1 MMTKCHFKFE
11 SLSSL
16 DKRKAKDAIVL
27 PFWNDKSKAIAAF
40 RDEKNVRNYFDM
52 DSVSEDFRGRKNEVF
67 VLYPEKGIEKRVVL
81 LGLGD
86 EKKASTYSIRES
98 FHHLVS
104 ACKKKQISSINIAFP
119 DIAGTNEDVLLTA
132 ICETI
137 VLSSYEFL
145 DLKFDSIKEKKPSV
159 LSSACIIG
167 VEKDKESIFEKV
179 LLISKGVYLTRDLI
193 NRNADDIIP
202 SKLAEVAKSME
213 ELSPKVSTT
222 ILDKKQIEKEQ
233 LNLLLAVSRG
243 SSVEPKFIVI
253 SYKGDPSSKDQIA
266 LVGKGI
272 TYDSGGLSLKPTNAM
287 LDMKSDMGGAAT
299 VLGALYSLIL
309 LKAKVNVSVVI
320 PTCENSIGSKSYK
333 IGDVYQSYSKK
344 MVEITNTDA
353 EGRLVL
359 ADALSFTVKNLKPK
373 SIINLATLT
382 GGVVVALGDEIA
394 GYFSNDDDVSK
405 KIDDAARET
414 DELLWKLPLHLSY
427 NEMLKSKIADIKNSA
442 GREASSIQGALFLH
456 YFVEDTPW
464 AHIDIAGVAF
474 WDKSRGYSPMFSTGY
489 GVRMLVNMLTK

>member
-1 MMTKCHFKFE
+1 MTKCHFKFE
-11 SLSSL
+11 SQSSL

-27 PFWNDKSKAIAAF
+27 PFWHGKSQAAPAF
-40 RDEKNVRNYFDM
+40 KDEKDVSGYFDIP
-52 DSVSEDFRGRKNEVF
+52 SVSEDFKGKKNEVF
-67 VLYPEKGIEKRVVL
+67 VLYPEKGVEKRIIL

-86 EKKASTYSIRES
+86 KKQVNTFSVRES

-104 ACKKKQISSINIAFP
+104 SCKRKQVSSINVVFP
-119 DIAGTNEDVLLTA
+119 DIASIDSDALVAA
-132 ICETI
+132 ICESI
-137 VLSSYEFL
+137 VLSNYEFL
-145 DLKFDSIKEKKPSV
+145 DLKFDSIKENKPSI

-167 VEKDKESIFEKV
+167 IDKDKESIFEKT
-179 LLISKGVYLTRDLI
+179 LQLCKGVYLTRDLI
-193 NRNADDIIP
+193 NRNADDITP
-202 SKLAEVAKSME
+202 LKLAEVAKSME
-213 ELSPKVSTT
+213 ELSSKVSTT

-233 LNLLLAVSRG
+233 MNLLLAVSRG
-243 SSVEPKFIVI
+243 SNIDPRFIVI
-253 SYKGDPSSKDQIA
+253 SYKGDPASKDHTA

-272 TYDSGGLSLKPTNAM
+272 TYDTGGLSLKPTNSM
-287 LDMKSDMGGAAT
+287 LDMKSDMGGSAT
-299 VLGALYSLIL
+299 VLGTLYALIL

-333 IGDVYQSYSKK
+333 IGDVYQGHSKK

-359 ADALSFTVKNLKPK
+359 ADALSYTVKKLKPK

-382 GGVVVALGDEIA
+382 GGVVVALGEEIA
-394 GYFSNDDDVSK
+394 GYFSNNNDVSK
-405 KIDDAARET
+405 KIDNAAKET
-414 DELLWKLPLHLSY
+414 DELLWRLPLHLSY